1 MKVTSYK
8 LYDKLGFVPRAV
20 ALGFFD
26 GVHLGHRALIAD
38 AVATAEREGFL
49 STVFTFPVESALK
62 RGSPRLYSTEDKLEI
77 FESLGVGEVVICDFD
92 SVSGLL
98 PDAFI
103 EKVLIEAL
111 DTRIAF
117 VGEDFRFG
125 FGREGTSAYL
135 SDKMASLER
144 AVRIHE
150 MLETDVKGRGR
161 VEISATL
168 IRELL
173 SLGDVRA
180 AAELLGE
187 PYFISGVVERG
198 RGDGHGLGYPTVNTK
213 MGASP
218 LKYGVYHTWVRVGSE
233 EYRALTNVGIC
244 PTFAPR
250 EPHLETH
257 ILDFSRDVYGEGV
270 RVEFIEF
277 LREEM
282 SFSSGEELTREIE
295 KNIKQVLGEL

>member
-1 MKVTSYK
+1 MKVISYK
-8 LYDKLGFVPRAV
+8 LSDKPGLVPRAV

-38 AVATAEREGFL
+38 MVAAAERDGL
-49 STVFTFPVESALK
+49 LPTVFTFPVESSLK
-62 RGSPRLYSTEDKLEI
+62 SGSPRLYLTEDKLEI
-77 FESLGVGEVVICDFD
+77 FESLGVREVVICDFD

-103 EKVLIEAL
+103 EKVLIDAL
-111 DTRIAF
+111 DTRVTF

-135 SDKMASLER
+135 SEKMESLGR

-180 AAELLGE
+180 AKELLGE
-187 PYFISGVVERG
+187 PYFISGIVEHG

-213 MGASP
+213 MGVSP
-218 LKYGVYHTWVRVGSE
+218 LKHGVYHTRVRLGDE

-244 PTFAPR
+244 PTFEPR

-257 ILDFSRDVYGEGV
+257 ILDFSRDIYGERV
-270 RVEFIEF
+270 RVEFIDF

-282 SFSSGEELTREIE
+282 SFSSSEELTREIE
-295 KNIKQVLGEL
+295 KNIKQVLGEI

>member
-8 LYDKLGFVPRAV
+8 LYDKPGFVPRAV

-38 AVATAEREGFL
+38 TVATAEREGFF

-62 RGSPRLYSTEDKLEI
+62 KGSPRLYSTEDKLEI
-77 FESLGVGEVVICDFD
+77 FESLGVDEVVICDFD

-111 DTRIAF
+111 DTKIAF

-125 FGREGTSAYL
+125 FGREGSSAYL
-135 SDKMASLER
+135 SDKMASLGR
-144 AVRIHE
+144 AVRIHK
-150 MLETDVKGRGR
+150 MLESDVKGRGR

-173 SLGDVRA
+173 SLGDVRGA
-180 AAELLGE
+180 KELLGE
-187 PYFISGVVERG
+187 PYFISGTVEHG
-198 RGDGHGLGYPTVNTK
+198 KGDGRGLGYPTVNTE

-218 LKYGVYHTWVRVGSE
+218 LKHGVYHTRVRLGNE

-257 ILDFSRDVYGEGV
+257 ILDFSRDVYGERV

-277 LREEM
+277 LREEI

-295 KNIKQVLGEL
+295 KNIKQVLGE